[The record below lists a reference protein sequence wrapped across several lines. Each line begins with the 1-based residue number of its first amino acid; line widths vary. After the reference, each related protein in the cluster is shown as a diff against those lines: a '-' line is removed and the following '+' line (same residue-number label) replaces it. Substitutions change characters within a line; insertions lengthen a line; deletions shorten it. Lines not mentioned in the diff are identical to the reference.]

1 MKPIKLT
8 MEAFGSYRNKTVID
22 FTKTNQNLFLIT
34 GDTGAGKTTIFDALV
49 FALYGEASSSANKKD
64 GMELQSQFAGL
75 EVEPFVELEFS
86 VGARRDRYTVRRI
99 PRHQRPLKRGRG
111 IKEESGTVSLLMPDG
126 AEYPQKET
134 DRKLEEIVGLTK
146 SQFMQVAM
154 IAQGEFMEMLRAK
167 SDDKKVVFRKLFNT
181 KFFQD
186 IAEELF
192 RRKKSRE
199 KEVET
204 IRIVFQTEAAHVAVP
219 ENYGRAGEW
228 QSVRQRIEKAG
239 KPTIT
244 DMEALLDE
252 LRLLCEALEADRD
265 RAREAFAQASAH
277 RDEMADA
284 CTKAEELLKF
294 FDQLE
299 KAAEELAWC
308 RENEKEVEEAR
319 ALITGLRSAYS
330 IRAEYQLY
338 ESALKQTM
346 ATRTKL
352 EKQQKLLPE
361 LERAEQKTV
370 ADEIEA
376 GKLYEQELEICSRI
390 EDRVKRALE
399 LFEKVEKAR
408 KEEADA
414 QAALDEA
421 KEAARTEADRLGALE
436 KQEKEWRE
444 QSERLA
450 GAEKGL
456 TLWKVK
462 DDAADGLAREAEAVC
477 KAQKNIEEQRKKAG
491 QAKKDYVLAGAIYE
505 KENSCYEEMRTAF
518 LDEQAGFLA
527 GELKAG
533 EPCPVCGSREHP
545 NPCGRTEIHEEL
557 SREVV
562 DNMAET
568 VNELRARQ
576 EKLAAEARSRGD
588 ILAESERRFKEDTEK
603 LYRQMEEWDDL
614 LVISSEMTP
623 GEAKKLLDHGKQRIQ
638 AEGKQ
643 LESDVQTYRK
653 LQDSLRTVDQEK
665 EKLQTAVE
673 QTRERMAA
681 AAGVWEAKRAAL
693 NALEQGKEY
702 PSETDARQAGLAA
715 RQARDEKNAA
725 HQAAKKAAKDAKSG
739 KESAETLVRQYSREL
754 PVQEEQCRR
763 RRDAYEA
770 VMARKAMAEKAWMAL
785 VKEYD
790 SEEADRRQNTVD
802 SYNKK
807 KASAEQMQAS
817 AREAIGGR
825 EKPALADRQRE
836 KDEAEE
842 KRNAAQ
848 ETLRQCEACYRAADN
863 ARKAMA
869 PKMPERKKAVEEHAK
884 LDTLYR
890 LVSGNVKGSRMD
902 LETYV
907 QRYYLEKILHAA
919 NRRFRDMSAG
929 QFELR
934 MCDLKK
940 AGEGKNRGLDL
951 MVHSTVTGKEREIR
965 TLSGGE
971 SFMAALSLSLG
982 MADQICETSA
992 AISLDIMFIDE
1003 GFGSLDE
1010 HSRSQ
1015 AVRVLQEMAGGSRLV
1030 GIISHVTELKQEI
1043 DDQLIVRKDEEGS
1056 HVRWQIS

>member
-126 AEYPQKET
+126 TEYPQKET

-181 KFFQD
+181 KLFQD

-265 RAREAFAQASAH
+265 RAREALAQASAH

-284 CTKAEELLKF
+284 CTKAEELLIF

-338 ESALKQTM
+338 ESVLKQTM

-436 KQEKEWRE
+436 KQEKEIGR
-444 QSERLA
+444 A
-450 GAEKGL
+450 
-456 TLWKVK
+456 
-462 DDAADGLAREAEAVC
+462 
-477 KAQKNIEEQRKKAG
+477 
-491 QAKKDYVLAGAIYE
+491 
-505 KENSCYEEMRTAF
+505 SC
-518 LDEQAGFLA
+518 
-527 GELKAG
+527 
-533 EPCPVCGSREHP
+533 
-545 NPCGRTEIHEEL
+545 
-557 SREVV
+557 
-562 DNMAET
+562 
-568 VNELRARQ
+568 
-576 EKLAAEARSRGD
+576 
-588 ILAESERRFKEDTEK
+588 
-603 LYRQMEEWDDL
+603 
-614 LVISSEMTP
+614 
-623 GEAKKLLDHGKQRIQ
+623 
-638 AEGKQ
+638 
-643 LESDVQTYRK
+643 
-653 LQDSLRTVDQEK
+653 
-665 EKLQTAVE
+665 
-673 QTRERMAA
+673 RER
-681 AAGVWEAKRAAL
+681 V
-693 NALEQGKEY
+693 
-702 PSETDARQAGLAA
+702 
-715 RQARDEKNAA
+715 
-725 HQAAKKAAKDAKSG
+725 
-739 KESAETLVRQYSREL
+739 
-754 PVQEEQCRR
+754 
-763 RRDAYEA
+763 
-770 VMARKAMAEKAWMAL
+770 
-785 VKEYD
+785 
-790 SEEADRRQNTVD
+790 
-802 SYNKK
+802 
-807 KASAEQMQAS
+807 
-817 AREAIGGR
+817 
-825 EKPALADRQRE
+825 
-836 KDEAEE
+836 
-842 KRNAAQ
+842 
-848 ETLRQCEACYRAADN
+848 
-863 ARKAMA
+863 
-869 PKMPERKKAVEEHAK
+869 
-884 LDTLYR
+884 
-890 LVSGNVKGSRMD
+890 
-902 LETYV
+902 
-907 QRYYLEKILHAA
+907 
-919 NRRFRDMSAG
+919 
-929 QFELR
+929 
-934 MCDLKK
+934 
-940 AGEGKNRGLDL
+940 
-951 MVHSTVTGKEREIR
+951 
-965 TLSGGE
+965 
-971 SFMAALSLSLG
+971 
-982 MADQICETSA
+982 
-992 AISLDIMFIDE
+992 
-1003 GFGSLDE
+1003 
-1010 HSRSQ
+1010 
-1015 AVRVLQEMAGGSRLV
+1015 
-1030 GIISHVTELKQEI
+1030 
-1043 DDQLIVRKDEEGS
+1043 
-1056 HVRWQIS
+1056 